1 MLTYWILSLD
11 QVNWDEEKEC
21 FESLSKECAM
31 FYSIRKQY
39 VSAESTLSGQQVRG
53 RYTLV
58 LQNWDGPSHKPA
70 PLWTPVIQGTPAL
83 AQWSALTNFIS
94 FWNTAGRYL

>member
-1 MLTYWILSLD
+1 MLTYWILSLE

-39 VSAESTLSGQQVRG
+39 MSADSTLSGQQVWG
-53 RYTLV
+53 RYTLA
-58 LQNWDGPSHKPA
+58 LQNWDGCSH
-70 PLWTPVIQGTPAL
+70 
-83 AQWSALTNFIS
+83 
-94 FWNTAGRYL
+94 

>member
-1 MLTYWILSLD
+1 MYLSFQVTAIDLKAFKILWQALQKVTYAIYIAIFPCFET

-39 VSAESTLSGQQVRG
+39 IMEEPDLPTAKVLTILTANLSQM
-53 RYTLV
+53 LNSKND
-58 LQNWDGPSHKPA
+58 L
-70 PLWTPVIQGTPAL
+70 
-83 AQWSALTNFIS
+83 
-94 FWNTAGRYL
+94 

>member
-1 MLTYWILSLD
+1 MCLKYIPGLRYWILSLH

-39 VSAESTLSGQQVRG
+39 ISEESTLSGQQVGTRG
-53 RYTLV
+53 TYAGTRGLGWALTQSL
-58 LQNWDGPSHKPA
+58 DGDTA
-70 PLWTPVIQGTPAL
+70 PL
-83 AQWSALTNFIS
+83 
-94 FWNTAGRYL
+94 

>member
-1 MLTYWILSLD
+1 MSIICLEILNSLK

-39 VSAESTLSGQQVRG
+39 VSEESTLSSQQV
-53 RYTLV
+53 LC
-58 LQNWDGPSHKPA
+58 
-70 PLWTPVIQGTPAL
+70 
-83 AQWSALTNFIS
+83 
-94 FWNTAGRYL
+94 

>member
-1 MLTYWILSLD
+1 MKMFKACTYSLN

-39 VSAESTLSGQQVRG
+39 ISEETVLSGQQVLWG
-53 RYTLV
+53 CTL
-58 LQNWDGPSHKPA
+58 A
-70 PLWTPVIQGTPAL
+70 PRTGMN
-83 AQWSALTNFIS
+83 LTHP
-94 FWNTAGRYL
+94 